1 MASLDTVPTFE
12 LIFIQFPK
20 QNYSLCDFEATDTVA
35 TIKVKYNSEYAYH
48 TNHLGPQHTFKY
60 QGRLLT
66 IHDDLKKL
74 PRNSL
79 LYVVDC
85 TNDVNCSKTPS
96 MDNEELLSP
105 RISNNTDDDHFELCV
120 VDSEEL
126 LPTPKSYN
134 SDVDYSELS
143 AMDIDKDGKKMLRVL
158 CANFSLISGNPT
170 RNHTHKTKKT
180 RSSRIATSI
189 TCSCWTSFVH
199 LLLLHLAIHNNC
211 SFKLPQMDTEKDR
224 EETYDVLVKFFTD
237 FRMSAFAESSKT
249 RSLSTD
255 YPPCC
260 CWTSLVHS
268 MLLHL
273 AIDND
278 KSLKGFR
285 SCSLID
291 LLVSSSHA

>member
-1 MASLDTVPTFE
+1 
-12 LIFIQFPK
+12 
-20 QNYSLCDFEATDTVA
+20 
-35 TIKVKYNSEYAYH
+35 
-48 TNHLGPQHTFKY
+48 
-60 QGRLLT
+60 
-66 IHDDLKKL
+66 
-74 PRNSL
+74 
-79 LYVVDC
+79 
-85 TNDVNCSKTPS
+85 

-105 RISNNTDDDHFELCV
+105 RILNNTDDDRFELRAV
-120 VDSEEL
+120 DSDDSEEL

-143 AMDIDKDGKKMLRVL
+143 ATDIGKDGKKMLSAVRKFITHFRKS
-158 CANFSLISGNPT
+158 NRKPYNT
-170 RNHTHKTKKT
+170 RQ
-180 RSSRIATSI
+180 RRREAAEYATSI

-199 LLLLHLAIHNNC
+199 SLLLHLAIHNNC
-211 SFKLPQMDTEKDR
+211 PFKLPQMDTEKDR

-249 RSLSTD
+249 RSLSAE
-255 YPPCC
+255 YPLCC
-260 CWTSLVHS
+260 CWTSVVHS

-285 SCSLID
+285 SCSLIN